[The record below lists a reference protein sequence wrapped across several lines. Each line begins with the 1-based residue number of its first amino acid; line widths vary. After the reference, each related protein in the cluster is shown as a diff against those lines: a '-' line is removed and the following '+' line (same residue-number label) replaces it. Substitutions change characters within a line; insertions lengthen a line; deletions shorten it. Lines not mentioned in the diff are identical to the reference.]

1 MPFDLAV
8 HIVTST
14 IINTQEG
21 HYPKFGFP
29 RIENTKRNKS
39 NDMSRPNT
47 SLEDDTAS
55 RQAKF
60 EALCKELAE
69 KELEL
74 ATLENELAFF
84 EHTYA
89 RRVGNLYAE
98 LDRLEAEIAHELYRL
113 HPDPEHQAGYE
124 AAEWKARV
132 NQQAV
137 DEKLTG
143 EEQKP
148 PSPSEELRN
157 LFRKVAKIIHPDL
170 ATDEEERAFRTRLM
184 ARANAAY
191 KRNDEAALEQILEEW
206 ENRGKQ
212 AAPETTPQIH
222 GDPLDRQIS
231 QVQAR
236 IREIEAQIEALR
248 TSELYQLMRQVEQAK
263 EQGRDLLG
271 EMAAD
276 IQTKIDGAREL
287 LQSLQQ
293 RKRS

>member
-1 MPFDLAV
+1 LAV
-8 HIVTST
+8 HIVTFT

-21 HYPKFGFP
+21 HYPKFGFR
-29 RIENTKRNKS
+29 RIGDTKRNKS

-47 SLEDDTAS
+47 FLEDDTAS
-55 RQAKF
+55 RKAKF

-98 LDRLEAEIAHELYRL
+98 LDRLEAEIARELYRL
-113 HPDPEHQAGYE
+113 YPDPEHQAGYE
-124 AAEWKARV
+124 AAEQKARV

-137 DEKLTG
+137 DEKLIG

-191 KRNDEAALEQILEEW
+191 KRNDKAALEQILEEW
-206 ENRGKQ
+206 ENRGENT
-212 AAPETTPQIH
+212 APEATPQIH

-287 LQSLQQ
+287 LQGLQQ
-293 RKRS
+293 RKQS